1 MQIALLEEKIE
12 TMELDQV
19 QEKDVSDE
27 SNMVSRLMAITELD
41 DALMQELVKK
51 IIVFPD
57 GSISIVWNFRDTIE
71 ASDKTLIGCYS

>member
-19 QEKDVSDE
+19 QEKDISDE
-27 SNMVSRLMAITELD
+27 NNMLDRLMAITELD
-41 DALMQELVKK
+41 EALMQELVKK

-57 GSISIVWNFRDTIE
+57 GSISIVWNFRDTLE
-71 ASDKTLIGCYS
+71 TADKTLIGCYS

>member
-1 MQIALLEEKIE
+1 
-12 TMELDQV
+12 MELDHV

-71 ASDKTLIGCYS
+71 ASDKMLIGCYS